1 MNNNRNSTYSPFT
14 FGKLNGVSAS
24 SVGKYTEVKQD
35 KSMLRGIEP
44 LPLMKDGRRDNTVTI
59 KKYYKEGYSKQE
71 VNADIFQGTHIE
83 GFENSADK
91 NLNAYYSKGLL
102 EAIDPRHRQRAERN
116 LNNIDVKE
124 QAPPARSL
132 DGKPITDLIRFKEL
146 SQSQLRPKNEIS
158 QRFDA
163 PGVSIEAGQ
172 KGRGRGQNP
181 DNSILTKQTKQHRE
195 LDEKDMIKG
204 FSGVKG
210 PVRKPEYQESNSTRS
225 NDSSYAGPV
234 KMSEGGKGI
243 YMAESLENYQE
254 YNPEN
259 SKENNYIGPVSSV
272 RTFAKNG
279 ITSVSRSTIELDH
292 FGPARFNK
300 GFRNTYDDV
309 ARGTDQVQEINY
321 SGISGSL
328 QRGQYIKPQ
337 DEAKQTDREMER
349 EYFTGPGNETAGLV
363 QKSIHERVNQPHE
376 HYTPNTGPGRFNKG
390 IVHEYVDGARGEDK
404 SQETSYHGTG
414 ISYNQ
419 GLVYNNNDQLRETY
433 GGQEQE
439 YYTAPNNQDRGYIMN
454 NEHQRLGEIKEHL
467 VPNLGPGRNNKG
479 VIHKITDGARGE
491 DKSNE
496 TNYIGGYRDSNFTYK
511 GMQDEPRETN
521 IVLVEDYKGN
531 SSAHGPGQSRDAFEN
546 ITINNSKQDVMNR
559 QNIKLFGGKSMV
571 GSSKDTIGYVKMNT
585 LKESEGSFG
594 PATANVSNTP
604 EIINRNIRG
613 KELLQ
618 SRSNINQ
625 HTATILENNPLHIKY
640 Y

>member
-1 MNNNRNSTYSPFT
+1 M
-14 FGKLNGVSAS
+14 
-24 SVGKYTEVKQD
+24 
-35 KSMLRGIEP
+35 
-44 LPLMKDGRRDNTVTI
+44 
-59 KKYYKEGYSKQE
+59 
-71 VNADIFQGTHIE
+71 
-83 GFENSADK
+83 
-91 NLNAYYSKGLL
+91 
-102 EAIDPRHRQRAERN
+102 
-116 LNNIDVKE
+116 
-124 QAPPARSL
+124 
-132 DGKPITDLIRFKEL
+132 KEL
-146 SQSQLRPKNEIS
+146 SQSQRRPKNENS

-181 DNSILTKQTKQHRE
+181 DNSVLTKQTKQHRE

-225 NDSSYAGPV
+225 NDSLYIGPI
-234 KMSEGGKGI
+234 KSSEGGKGI

-254 YNPEN
+254 YKPEN
-259 SKENNYIGPVSSV
+259 SKENHYIGPVSSV

-300 GFRNTYDDV
+300 GFRINNDDV

-376 HYTPNTGPGRFNKG
+376 HYTLNTGPGRCNKG
-390 IVHEYVDGARGEDK
+390 VVTEMVDISNKEPFTQNNNLQTQVTRINDK
-404 SQETSYHGTG
+404 SQETNNTG
-414 ISYNQ
+414 GVN
-419 GLVYNNNDQLRETY
+419 LVRSGVLYKNNDKVRETY

-439 YYTAPNNQDRGYIMN
+439 YYTAPNNQDRGYVLQP
-454 NEHQRLGEIKEHL
+454 ESERLGEIKEPL
-467 VPNLGPGRNNKG
+467 VPNVGPARNNKG
-479 VIHKITDGARGE
+479 VIHEITDGARGI
-491 DKSNE
+491 DKSKE
-496 TNYIGGYRDSNFTYK
+496 TNYSGGYTDPKSTYK
-511 GMQDEPRETN
+511 TMDDELRETN

-531 SSAHGPGQSRDAFEN
+531 SSAHGPGESRDAFKD
-546 ITINNSKQDVMNR
+546 ITINNSKQDITNR
-559 QNIKLFGGKSMV
+559 ENREIFGGKSMV
-571 GSSKDTIGYVKMNT
+571 GSSKDTFGHVKLNS

-594 PATANVSNTP
+594 PPTANVSNTP
-604 EIINRNIRG
+604 EIINRNIRE